1 MSILTE
7 ALPDTVTV
15 DGKEYAIRTDYR
27 VWLKFQKIIFDFS
40 KDSIKKLTDAIINC
54 IDTKR
59 CSLLPEN
66 AGELMEAFMRF
77 HSCGRELNAKN
88 SGGSED
94 KARKVP
100 IFDFEEDAGY
110 IYGAFLAQYGIDL
123 IDTVHLHWYKFDALF
138 HSLEESNKIMK
149 IMSWRDLD
157 LSKIKDGEQRKAY
170 QKLKDTFALPDTRT
184 QEEKDADNAAEFS
197 KMFF

>member
-7 ALPDTVTV
+7 ALPDAVMV
-15 DGKEYAIRTDYR
+15 DGEEYAIHTDYR
-27 VWLKFQKIIFDFS
+27 VWLKFQKIIFDSS

-77 HSCGRELNAKN
+77 HSCNRELNAKN
-88 SGGSED
+88 NDSDDEG
-94 KARKVP
+94 RKSPV
-100 IFDFEEDAGY
+100 FDFEADAAY

-123 IDTVHLHWYKFDALF
+123 VDIPYLHWYKFDALF
-138 HSLEESNKIMK
+138 HSLEESCKLMK
-149 IMSWRDLD
+149 IMGWRDLD
-157 LSKIKDGEQRKAY
+157 LSKIKDSEQRKAY
-170 QKLKDTFALPDTRT
+170 QKLKDAFALPDTRT
-184 QEEKDADNAAEFS
+184 QEEKDADNAAEFL

>member
-15 DGKEYAIRTDYR
+15 DGKEYAIHTDYR
-27 VWLKFQKIIFDFS
+27 VWLKFQKIIFDSS
-40 KDSIKKLTDAIINC
+40 KDSVKKMTEAIINC
-54 IDTKR
+54 IDAER
-59 CSLLPEN
+59 RSLLPSN
-66 AGELMEAFMRF
+66 IGELMEAFMLF
-77 HSCGRELNAKN
+77 HNCGRELNDKN
-88 SGGSED
+88 NVNSDVKE
-94 KARKVP
+94 RKTP

-123 IDTVHLHWYKFDALF
+123 VDIHHLHWYKFDALF

-149 IMSWRDLD
+149 IMGWRDLD
-157 LSKIKDGEQRKAY
+157 LSKIKDTEQRKAY

-197 KMFF
+197 KVFF